1 MYNTRK
7 VIDDLYWVGAND
19 HRTPLFE
26 NIHPIPR
33 GVSYN
38 AYLLLDE
45 QTALLD
51 TVDWSACRQLLDNL
65 EHLLNGRALDWVVL
79 HHMESDHAASLQ
91 AVLDRY
97 PTARVAAS
105 AQAFRFLE
113 QFGFR
118 TGERERLVLKEGDSL
133 TLGRHTLTFYSA
145 PMVHWP
151 EVLVSHDAATG
162 ALFSADAFGTF
173 GALDGK
179 LFADEVDFDR
189 EWLPDARRYYANI
202 VGKYGAQVQALLKKA
217 AGLDIRLICPLHGP
231 VWREDLDYF
240 LGKYDL
246 WSRWSPEEGGVLI
259 AYASMYGN
267 TEAAAQAL
275 ASRLVEQGVR
285 TVEVRDV
292 STTHVSHLMEL
303 TMRLSH
309 VVLAGVTYNGG
320 VFPPMG
326 AFLEDMKAL
335 GVRDRTFAIL
345 ENGTW
350 APASGKLMA
359 ANLEALPGCTV
370 LEPRISLRSALN
382 EDSQAQLTQLAQA
395 IAGSLN

>member
-7 VIDDLYWVGAND
+7 VTDELYWVGAND
-19 HRTPLFE
+19 HHTALFE

-65 EHLLNGRALDWVVL
+65 EHLLNGRELNWIVL
-79 HHMESDHAASLQ
+79 HHMEPDHAASLQ

-133 TLGRHTLTFYSA
+133 ALGRHTLTFYAA

-151 EVLVSHDAATG
+151 EVLVSHDSATG

-189 EWLPDARRYYANI
+189 DWLEDARRYYANI

-231 VWREDLDYF
+231 VWREDLGYF

-246 WSRWSPEEGGVLI
+246 WSRWSPEEQGVLI

-275 ASRLVEQGVR
+275 ASRLVEQGVKN
-285 TVEVRDV
+285 VEVRDV
-292 STTHVSHLMEL
+292 SATHVSHLMDL

-320 VFPPMG
+320 VFPPMA

-335 GVRDRTFAIL
+335 GVKDRTFAIL

-359 ANLEALPGCTV
+359 AAVEALPGCTV
-370 LEPRISLRSALN
+370 LEPRVSLRSALN
-382 EDSQAQLTQLAQA
+382 EEGQVQLTQLAQT
-395 IAGSLN
+395 IAESLK

>member
-7 VIDDLYWVGAND
+7 ITEELYWVGAND
-19 HRTPLFE
+19 HRTALFE

-38 AYLLLDE
+38 AYLLLDQ

-65 EHLLNGRALDWVVL
+65 EHQLGGRELDWVVL
-79 HHMESDHAASLQ
+79 HHMEPDHAASLQ
-91 AVLDRY
+91 AVLDKY
-97 PTARVAAS
+97 PTAKVAAS

-113 QFGFR
+113 QFGFQ
-118 TGERERLVLKEGDSL
+118 TGEHERRELKEGDSL
-133 TLGRHTLTFYSA
+133 SLGRHTLTFYTA

-151 EVLVSHDAATG
+151 EVLVSYDETTG

-189 EWLPDARRYYANI
+189 DWLEDARRYYVNI
-202 VGKYGAQVQALLKKA
+202 VGKYGVQVQTLLKKA
-217 AGLDIRLICPLHGP
+217 AGLDIKLICPLHGP
-231 VWREDLDYF
+231 VWREDLGYF

-246 WSRWSPEEGGVLI
+246 WSRWAPEEPGVLI

-275 ASRLVEQGVR
+275 ATQLVEQGVR
-285 TVEVRDV
+285 RVEVRDV
-292 STTHVSHLMEL
+292 STTHVSHLMDL

-320 VFPPMG
+320 MFPPMA

-335 GVRDRTFAIL
+335 GLKDRTFAIL

-350 APASGKLMA
+350 APAAGKLMA
-359 ANLEALPGCTV
+359 AAVEGLASCSV
-370 LEPRISLRSALN
+370 LAPSIALRSALT
-382 EDSQAQLTQLAQA
+382 EGGQEQLHELAQG
-395 IAGSLN
+395 IAESIK